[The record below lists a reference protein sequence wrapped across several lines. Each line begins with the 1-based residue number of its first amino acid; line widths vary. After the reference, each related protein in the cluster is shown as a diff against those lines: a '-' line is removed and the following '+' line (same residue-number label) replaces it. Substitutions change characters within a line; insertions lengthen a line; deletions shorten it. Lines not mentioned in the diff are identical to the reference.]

1 MHSFKTDYAITE
13 ACGGVMNTRLKS
25 ALFKEIV
32 TPLIDSL
39 AFLGLDSSDSH
50 QFRKD
55 YLKSTLPEKKEQWQ
69 KMYRQK
75 LEFHVRD

>member
-39 AFLGLDSSDSH
+39 AFLGLDSH

-55 YLKSTLPEKKEQWQ
+55 YLKSTLPEKKEPMT
-69 KMYRQK
+69 KNVPAKIRIS
-75 LEFHVRD
+75 R

>member
-25 ALFKEIV
+25 ALCKEIV

-55 YLKSTLPEKKEQWQ
+55 YLKSTLPEKKEPMT
-69 KMYRQK
+69 KNVPAKIRIS
-75 LEFHVRD
+75 R